1 MRKWNNIYK
10 LAHTVRWQ
18 IKILPL
24 GLQMLVN
31 RMKISFWC
39 YFFFLLLMLYFVF
52 RMLEWLRFY
61 IMLYRSLCF
70 SFVTYIHEVC
80 KNDSFMKAIFILV
93 LTMFLVSL
101 KKKFADL
108 FQCFEL
114 INQHFW
120 KSYKRVEIFGFYK
133 ATLQI
138 HIES

>member
-1 MRKWNNIYK
+1 MYTLIRKWNNIYK

-31 RMKISFWC
+31 RVEISFWC
-39 YFFFLLLMLYFVF
+39 YFFFFAIVVF
-52 RMLEWLRFY
+52 RMLEWLRFS
-61 IMLYRSLCF
+61 IMLCQSLCF

-101 KKKFADL
+101 KKICRPFSMFWTYKSTFL
-108 FQCFEL
+108 KTCR
-114 INQHFW
+114 HF
-120 KSYKRVEIFGFYK
+120 SF
-133 ATLQI
+133 L
-138 HIES
+138 

>member
-1 MRKWNNIYK
+1 
-10 LAHTVRWQ
+10 
-18 IKILPL
+18 
-24 GLQMLVN
+24 ML
-31 RMKISFWC
+31 FL
-39 YFFFLLLMLYFVF
+39 FFAIVVVF
-52 RMLEWLRFY
+52 RMLEWLRFS

-101 KKKFADL
+101 KKKIADL

-114 INQHFW
+114 INQYF
-120 KSYKRVEIFGFYK
+120 SKRVDIFRFYK